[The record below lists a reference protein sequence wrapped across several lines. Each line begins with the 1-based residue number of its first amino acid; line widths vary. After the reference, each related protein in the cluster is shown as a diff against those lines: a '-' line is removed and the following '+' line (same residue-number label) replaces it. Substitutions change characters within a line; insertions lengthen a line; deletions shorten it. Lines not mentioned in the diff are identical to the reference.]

1 MQCRYIAGEILSGV
15 LPRSV
20 QCSVFCAVHSKSWSP
35 RGGVSTIQ
43 TVCRTSDGPSRRI
56 SSSTPLLGP
65 QERRPS
71 NIRAAQ
77 LITLPQR
84 SKFQPTLVLQDCRRT
99 VSATASKYQRPA
111 GVKRFSDRPAAW
123 PVSRLLLQADD
134 KHPIKP
140 YTRTPLFPSLL
151 SPLLLCSSARW
162 GWVFLARTERGA
174 RGPSCVLSRQA
185 VFTSVLQDTISTRPR
200 TFATPPVQSATPP
213 GAALQH
219 GRRRNRPPGA
229 AL

>member
-1 MQCRYIAGEILSGV
+1 MAFVRNIGSPKALLALGAAVMVTLAACGGGGGTAGAAGATAALEEELIDYTECLRDRHGSAGNSTVQCRYIASEILSGL

-20 QCSVFCAVHSKSWSP
+20 QCSVFRAVHSKSWSP

-56 SSSTPLLGP
+56 FSSTPLLGP

-99 VSATASKYQRPA
+99 VSGTASKCQRPA
-111 GVKRFSDRPAAW
+111 GLKRPSDRPAIW

-134 KHPIKP
+134 EHPVKP
-140 YTRTPLFPSLL
+140 YTRTPLPPSLL
-151 SPLLLCSSARW
+151 SLLCSVEL
-162 GWVFLARTERGA
+162 GL
-174 RGPSCVLSRQA
+174 
-185 VFTSVLQDTISTRPR
+185 PR
-200 TFATPPVQSATPP
+200 
-213 GAALQH
+213 
-219 GRRRNRPPGA
+219 
-229 AL
+229 